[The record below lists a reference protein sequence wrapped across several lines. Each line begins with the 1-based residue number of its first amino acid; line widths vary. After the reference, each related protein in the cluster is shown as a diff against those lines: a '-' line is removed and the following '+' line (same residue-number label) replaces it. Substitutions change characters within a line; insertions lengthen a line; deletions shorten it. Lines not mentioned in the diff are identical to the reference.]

1 MTRVRSASIRLP
13 MVALACLATFQF
25 AAALQAQEHKVGDRV
40 VAVRDVALRVPE
52 GNTASVVP
60 GYVLTVSAI
69 DGNWLWVNAGQAG
82 WIHRDNV
89 VPLSAAHARFD
100 ALARR
105 SRGDRRWVYA
115 RALVAHELGDVTAA
129 VNDLSQLVRRYPRD
143 ASYRLAR
150 GFAYYEQGKPEE
162 AVVDFSAA
170 LEIDADNV
178 KALNNRAN
186 VYVNLGD
193 YDAAVA
199 DLDRA
204 IQLDEKNTA
213 AYNNRGHAHE
223 MRGNYEQA
231 MSDYR
236 RATELDPKYALAA
249 NNLAWLAATCP
260 DVAVRDSS
268 TAVARAV
275 TACELTNYEQPLFL
289 STLAAAYAEQGDF
302 DKAVETQQQANRLA
316 EDQLPE
322 EFEQRLEAFKQ
333 GRSYVQS
340 SVDSS
345 N

>member
-1 MTRVRSASIRLP
+1 MTHSRYAFARLP
-13 MVALACLATFQF
+13 MVVLACLATSPF
-25 AAALQAQEHKVGDRV
+25 AAALQAQEHAVGDRV

-82 WIHRDNV
+82 WIHRENV
-89 VPLSAAHARFD
+89 IPLSAAHAQFD

-105 SRGDRRWVYA
+105 SRGDRRWIYA
-115 RALVAHELGDVTAA
+115 RALVAHELGDTAA
-129 VNDLSQLVRRYPRD
+129 AVTDLSQLIRRYPRD

-150 GFAYYEQGKPEE
+150 GFAYFEQGEPEE
-162 AVVDFSAA
+162 AVVDFSAV
-170 LEIDADNV
+170 LEMDEDNV

-193 YDAAVA
+193 YDAALA

-204 IQLDEKNTA
+204 IELDEKNSA

-236 RATELDPKYALAA
+236 RATELDPKHALAA

-260 DVAVRDSS
+260 DEAVRDSS
-268 TAVARAV
+268 TAVSRALA
-275 TACELTNYEQPLFL
+275 ACELTNHEQPLFL

-302 DKAVETQQQANRLA
+302 DKAVETQQQANRLV
-316 EDQLPE
+316 EDRLPE
-322 EFEQRLEAFKQ
+322 EFEKRLETFQQ
-333 GRSYVQS
+333 GRSYRQPPA
-340 SVDSS
+340 DSS